1 MIDIKHQICNV
12 KTYMKRYKRSD
23 GEVKESKTNTINLGS
38 DSPFHDG
45 DVVYVIDKDDYDGMK
60 DNADNNK
67 EIETLK
73 AQLKELSDRHQE
85 MEKKSKEQFQE
96 IQELKSNNKNLQKS
110 LNKSTERREE
120 LHNALHQA
128 EHKISQKDQIIIAY
142 KKMGFWDRLRHY
154 DPEQD
159 IEMLEISTK
168 NET

>member
-38 DSPFHDG
+38 DSPFRDG
-45 DVVYVIDKDDYDGMK
+45 DIVYVIDKDDYDGME
-60 DNADNNK
+60 DNADDNK

-128 EHKISQKDQIIIAY
+128 EHKISQKEQIIIAY